1 MSINPFPSCNTSNPS
16 NCAGF
21 NAECFLPDTGGGAD
35 PANYLQFPIGQ
46 GVETLPALITLGDVD
61 VGANIVMTGTAG
73 LNYIQFPDGTKQYTA
88 FTGSTTTDN
97 VFTIDGN
104 TLVNPSVYLMNPITL
119 TYPAGTKSFTA
130 YAFSGGGNGTAPVTN
145 SPSPISDGQTLTYNA
160 SVTSNSGVGVAT
172 GTLPVAVGTSN
183 CCQVVFQP
191 NLLPTVGNAPASSV
205 VFAGLASLNAS
216 TQVATLIPAS
226 GNATNIVEGMGMT
239 FTARTLRYG
248 CPSAIVLTTR
258 VTAGNNLVWNYV
270 QGSQSSYYIDKTGLE
285 QLQAVVYNNT
295 NRVKVTV
302 TIGGN
307 ILTVNSTQQG
317 TLQVGY
323 YLIAQTFAVFVS
335 SQLNATQ
342 YVVKGC
348 SAGFTIISGVAYGF
362 PSSNGMDATLA
373 VYSSNTTPTPVAF
386 LAGSNASLTATSVT
400 GGLIQSLGSLPLTQ
414 YFSTPAAT
422 QVAISGVYPALPTIT
437 QLAIQNSGAVQ
448 IGTFPNSS
456 AITNCAN
463 SNQKITTFSAGQQ
476 PLVTQTLGGLGGF
489 GIIFSSV

>member
-1 MSINPFPSCNTSNPS
+1 
-16 NCAGF
+16 
-21 NAECFLPDTGGGAD
+21 
-35 PANYLQFPIGQ
+35 
-46 GVETLPALITLGDVD
+46 
-61 VGANIVMTGTAG
+61 
-73 LNYIQFPDGTKQYTA
+73 
-88 FTGSTTTDN
+88 
-97 VFTIDGN
+97 
-104 TLVNPSVYLMNPITL
+104 
-119 TYPAGTKSFTA
+119 
-130 YAFSGGGNGTAPVTN
+130 
-145 SPSPISDGQTLTYNA
+145 
-160 SVTSNSGVGVAT
+160 
-172 GTLPVAVGTSN
+172 
-183 CCQVVFQP
+183 
-191 NLLPTVGNAPASSV
+191 
-205 VFAGLASLNAS
+205 LASLSAS
-216 TQVATLIPAS
+216 TQVATLTPAS
-226 GNATNIVEGMGMT
+226 GNAANIVEGMGMT

-270 QGSQSSYYIDKTGLE
+270 QGSQSSYYIDKTGL
-285 QLQAVVYNNT
+285 QSLQAVVYNNT